1 MKEITLKLD
10 RYEAQN
16 LLTNIKFFIE
26 YFEED
31 CNNNNWEAMYVTT
44 TNRELYEKIK
54 KQLEEQRNGTNW
66 NRRNGTTTRRRK
78 GIEKWKLF

>member
-31 CNNNNWEAMYVTT
+31 CDNNNWEAMYMV
-44 TNRELYEKIK
+44 L
-54 KQLEEQRNGTNW
+54 QLEE
-66 NRRNGTTTRRRK
+66 
-78 GIEKWKLF
+78 EKALKNESSSSKKEVSND